1 MKVREDDGKKY
12 FYPDVLV
19 SCTKGDGDSH
29 FEESPRLIIEVLSNS
44 TRKFDKTL
52 KRLVSQNIASL
63 MSSKNIQDITTTI
76 VINLANEKSPIDI
89 IAKATKLSELA
100 IHQILDNT
108 Y

>member
-1 MKVREDDGKKY
+1 MKVRADNGKKY

-52 KRLVSQNIASL
+52 KRLVSQNIPSL
-63 MSSKNIQDITTTI
+63 MSSKSIQDITTTI
-76 VINLANEKSPIDI
+76 VINLANENH
-89 IAKATKLSELA
+89 LSTSL
-100 IHQILDNT
+100 QKQPNYLN
-108 Y
+108 